1 MLKLHRRQ
9 QRWRSIEIGFFLK
22 GVSMLLNKLDIK
34 LVNIEC
40 MPTSTKFNAIV
51 DLEVDI
57 GDLLPYLATVIR
69 GCTYIHGTG
78 ELNYMDGGHIIAIR
92 PRQITVT
99 ALEDEAEA
107 HQVCQELQNMINQVD
122 QQRESITPT
131 LRKQARLDPLTV
143 YRELPQTN
151 CGECGEATCM
161 AFAARVVSRE
171 LRATGCK
178 PLLEKE
184 YNSQRERLW
193 QMLKEAEYEV

>member
-1 MLKLHRRQ
+1 
-9 QRWRSIEIGFFLK
+9 
-22 GVSMLLNKLDIK
+22 MLLGKLNLK

-78 ELNYMDGGHIIAIR
+78 ELNYMDKGHIIAIR
-92 PRQITVT
+92 SRQITVT
-99 ALEDEAEA
+99 ALADEVEA
-107 HQVCQELQNMINQVD
+107 RQVCEDLRNMINEVD
-122 QQRESITPT
+122 TQRESITPT
-131 LRKQARLDPLTV
+131 LRKHARLDPLTV

-171 LRATGCK
+171 LTVNGCK
-178 PLLEKE
+178 ILLENE
-184 YNSQRERLW
+184 YNGQRERLW
-193 QMLKEAEYEV
+193 QMLKEAEYEVQ

>member
-1 MLKLHRRQ
+1 
-9 QRWRSIEIGFFLK
+9 
-22 GVSMLLNKLDIK
+22 MLLDNLNPN

-40 MPTSTKFNAIV
+40 MPTSTKFNAII
-51 DLEVDI
+51 DIEVDI

-69 GCTYIHGTG
+69 GCTYVHGTG
-78 ELNYMDGGHIIAIR
+78 ELNYMDKGHIIAIR

-99 ALEDEAEA
+99 ALRDEKEA
-107 HQVCQELQNMINQVD
+107 RQVCEDLKNMINEVYER
-122 QQRESITPT
+122 RESISPT

-171 LRATGCK
+171 LSVGLCSQLLDKEYESKRQRLWGM
-178 PLLEKE
+178 LEK
-184 YNSQRERLW
+184 
-193 QMLKEAEYEV
+193 AEYDVD

>member
-1 MLKLHRRQ
+1 LKPFKKK
-9 QRWRSIEIGFFLK
+9 QRWRSIEIGLLLK
-22 GVSMLLNKLDIK
+22 GVSMLLDKLNLK

-69 GCTYIHGTG
+69 GCTYIHGAG
-78 ELNYMDGGHIIAIR
+78 ELNYMEKGHIIAIR
-92 PRQITVT
+92 SRQITVT
-99 ALEDEAEA
+99 ALVDEAEA
-107 HQVCQELQNMINQVD
+107 RQVCEDLRNMINEVD
-122 QQRESITPT
+122 KEREGITPT
-131 LRKQARLDPLTV
+131 LRKHARLDPLTV

-151 CGECGEATCM
+151 CGECGEVTCM

-171 LRATGCK
+171 LTADGCK
-178 PLLEKE
+178 ILLANE

-193 QMLKEAEYEV
+193 RMLKQAEYEVH

>member
-1 MLKLHRRQ
+1 
-9 QRWRSIEIGFFLK
+9 
-22 GVSMLLNKLDIK
+22 MLLAKLNLK

-78 ELNYMDGGHIIAIR
+78 ELNYMDKGHIIAIR
-92 PRQITVT
+92 SRQITVT
-99 ALEDEAEA
+99 ALADEVEA
-107 HQVCQELQNMINQVD
+107 RQVCEDLRNMINEVD
-122 QQRESITPT
+122 TQRESITPT
-131 LRKQARLDPLTV
+131 LRKHARLDPLTV

-171 LRATGCK
+171 LTVNGCK
-178 PLLEKE
+178 ILFENE
-184 YNSQRERLW
+184 YNGQRERLW
-193 QMLKEAEYEV
+193 QMLKEAEYEVQ

>member
-1 MLKLHRRQ
+1 
-9 QRWRSIEIGFFLK
+9 
-22 GVSMLLNKLDIK
+22 MLLDILNLK

-78 ELNYMDGGHIIAIR
+78 ELNYMDKGHIIAIR
-92 PRQITVT
+92 SRQITVT
-99 ALEDEAEA
+99 ALADEVEA
-107 HQVCQELQNMINQVD
+107 RQVCEDLRNMINEVD
-122 QQRESITPT
+122 TQRESITPT
-131 LRKQARLDPLTV
+131 LRKHARLDPLTV

-171 LRATGCK
+171 LTANGCK
-178 PLLEKE
+178 ILLENE
-184 YNSQRERLW
+184 YNGQRERLW
-193 QMLKEAEYEV
+193 QMLKEAEYEVQ

>member
-1 MLKLHRRQ
+1 MLIDR
-9 QRWRSIEIGFFLK
+9 
-22 GVSMLLNKLDIK
+22 LNLK

-40 MPTSTKFNAIV
+40 MPTSTKFNAII

-78 ELNYMDGGHIIAIR
+78 ELNYMDKGHIIAIR
-92 PRQITVT
+92 SGQITVT
-99 ALEDEAEA
+99 ALVDEVEA
-107 HQVCQELQNMINQVD
+107 RQVCEDLRNMINEVD
-122 QQRESITPT
+122 KQRESITPT
-131 LRKQARLDPLTV
+131 LRKHARLDPLKV

-171 LRATGCK
+171 LTANGCK
-178 PLLEKE
+178 ILLEKE

-193 QMLKEAEYEV
+193 QMLEQAEYDLQ